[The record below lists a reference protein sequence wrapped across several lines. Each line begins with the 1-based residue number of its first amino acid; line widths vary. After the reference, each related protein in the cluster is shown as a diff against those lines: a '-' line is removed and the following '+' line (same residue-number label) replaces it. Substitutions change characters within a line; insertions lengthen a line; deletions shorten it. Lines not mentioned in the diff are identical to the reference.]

1 MERRLL
7 EMSWCDALFA
17 HWPVA
22 PETVAETLPEGVSV
36 ATYDGDAWLGIVAF
50 VMEDIRPRGVPVGL
64 TFGEANL
71 RTYVTGPDGTDGI
84 YFYNLDAED
93 PLGVYVARG
102 VYDLPYYRAE
112 MSVERRSNGDG
123 DGDGNGN
130 RGFDDPDGGTVRF
143 LSNRT
148 HPGVPAAH
156 LDCTYGPT
164 SDPRQP
170 EPGSLESFLVEN
182 YRFYTEGG
190 DGLYYGD
197 VAHEPWPL
205 CDADCDLRST
215 TFFEANGF
223 DAPDGDPLV
232 HYSPGVDVGA
242 DRIRRLAR

>member
-22 PETVAETLPEGVSV
+22 PEVVAETLPEGLSA
-36 ATYDGDAWLGIVAF
+36 ATYDGDAWLGVVAF
-50 VMEDIRPRGVPVGL
+50 VMEDIRPRGLPVGL

-71 RTYVTGPDGTDGI
+71 RTYVTGPEGVDGV

-112 MSVERRSNGDG
+112 MSVTRGSDRGRPDVGD
-123 DGDGNGN
+123 DA
-130 RGFDDPDGGTVRF
+130 VRF
-143 LSNRT
+143 VSNRT
-148 HPGVPAAH
+148 HPGVTPAH
-156 LDCTYGPT
+156 LDCTYEPT
-164 SDPRQP
+164 SEPRRP
-170 EPGSLESFLVEN
+170 EPGTLESFLVEN
-182 YRFYTEGG
+182 YRFYTQGG

-223 DAPDGDPLV
+223 DAPEGEPLI

-242 DRIRRLAR
+242 DRIRRIES